1 MDDLS
6 QMVLERIHIMIK
18 SKEDLLATVS
28 ARLEGDTSDEAIS
41 LFEDLSDTLTDMETK
56 ANGDGTDWKAKY
68 EENDAEWRKKYKER
82 FFNSSANEDC
92 NENCNDGE
100 EPPTKRISLIRSSVI
115 PAFSTA
121 RCAIS
126 TTLFVKSSVSLSNV
140 ARLSVFI
147 NICGTP
153 SATVI

>member
-28 ARLEGDTSDEAIS
+28 ARLEGDTSDEAIA

-56 ANGDGTDWKAKY
+56 ASGDGTDWKAKY

-82 FFNSSANEDC
+82 FFNTSGNEDGIEDG
-92 NENCNDGE
+92 NGGE
-100 EPPTKRISLIRSSVI
+100 EPPIKRT
-115 PAFSTA
+115 FDD
-121 RCAIS
+121 
-126 TTLFVKSSVSLSNV
+126 LFT
-140 ARLSVFI
+140 R
-147 NICGTP
+147 G
-153 SATVI
+153 

>member
-1 MDDLS
+1 
-6 QMVLERIHIMIK
+6 MIK

-82 FFNSSANEDC
+82 FFNTSGNEDGIEDG
-92 NENCNDGE
+92 NVGE
-100 EPPTKRISLIRSSVI
+100 EPPIKRT
-115 PAFSTA
+115 FDD
-121 RCAIS
+121 
-126 TTLFVKSSVSLSNV
+126 LFT
-140 ARLSVFI
+140 R
-147 NICGTP
+147 G
-153 SATVI
+153 

>member
-1 MDDLS
+1 
-6 QMVLERIHIMIK
+6 MIK

-28 ARLEGDTSDEAIS
+28 AIFEGDTSDEAIS

-100 EPPTKRISLIRSSVI
+100 DPPTKRT
-115 PAFSTA
+115 FDD
-121 RCAIS
+121 
-126 TTLFVKSSVSLSNV
+126 LFT
-140 ARLSVFI
+140 R
-147 NICGTP
+147 G
-153 SATVI
+153 

>member
-1 MDDLS
+1 MDVMS

-18 SKEDLLATVS
+18 SKEELLASVS
-28 ARLEGDTSDEAIS
+28 ARFEGDTSDEAIS

-100 EPPTKRISLIRSSVI
+100 ESPTKRT
-115 PAFSTA
+115 FDD
-121 RCAIS
+121 
-126 TTLFVKSSVSLSNV
+126 LFT
-140 ARLSVFI
+140 R
-147 NICGTP
+147 G
-153 SATVI
+153 

>member
-82 FFNSSANEDC
+82 FFNTSGNEDDIEDG
-92 NENCNDGE
+92 NGGE
-100 EPPTKRISLIRSSVI
+100 EPPIKRT
-115 PAFSTA
+115 FDD
-121 RCAIS
+121 
-126 TTLFVKSSVSLSNV
+126 LFT
-140 ARLSVFI
+140 R
-147 NICGTP
+147 G
-153 SATVI
+153 

>member
-6 QMVLERIHIMIK
+6 QMVLERIHVMIK

-56 ANGDGTDWKAKY
+56 AKGDGTDWKAKY

-82 FFNSSANEDC
+82 FFNTSGNEDGIEDG
-92 NENCNDGE
+92 NGGE
-100 EPPTKRISLIRSSVI
+100 EPPIKRT
-115 PAFSTA
+115 FDD
-121 RCAIS
+121 
-126 TTLFVKSSVSLSNV
+126 LFT
-140 ARLSVFI
+140 R
-147 NICGTP
+147 G
-153 SATVI
+153 